1 MEITLSFTMQKILTF
16 FLFFLCFRYVHYFF
30 LFLQIWW
37 NYQGQAWDC
46 WELFNIRPL
55 IPPIDLW
62 MFINTY
68 QIHGFSKIFQG
79 AKVLKGT
86 LHFRNNK
93 DSLEPPSCK
102 TISKNF
108 GQNFK
113 RALERSWRYG
123 VEIQIC
129 LNLKINIFAYKH
141 QNN

>member
-1 MEITLSFTMQKILTF
+1 MQCKKILAF

-108 GQNFK
+108 WPEFQLQYLWNTFTNFLYLYLLCKIKMLRPVGGLYDPLQN
-113 RALERSWRYG
+113 L
-123 VEIQIC
+123 
-129 LNLKINIFAYKH
+129 
-141 QNN
+141 